1 MRNQS
6 LWLIFREF
14 RIERV
19 FVMNA
24 MKRLLWWLLAGSV
37 GGVNRGRILVELF
50 QTPHNANE
58 LSKLMVLDYKT
69 IRHHLEVLEKNR
81 LITSTGSGYG
91 KMFFPSELLEEN
103 KLVFNEIWGQ
113 IGKKQIKDEP
123 PKGE

>member
-1 MRNQS
+1 
-6 LWLIFREF
+6 
-14 RIERV
+14 
-19 FVMNA
+19 MNA

-37 GGVNRGRILVELF
+37 GGINRGRILEELF

-103 KLVFNEIWGQ
+103 QLVFNEIWGQ